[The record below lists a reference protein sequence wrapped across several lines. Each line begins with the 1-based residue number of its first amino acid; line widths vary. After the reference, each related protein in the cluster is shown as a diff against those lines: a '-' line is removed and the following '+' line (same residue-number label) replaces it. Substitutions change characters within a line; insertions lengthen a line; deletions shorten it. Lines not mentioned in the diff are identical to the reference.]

1 MLNSRLRADEGFTL
15 VELLV
20 TILIVGILAAIALPA
35 FLHQRS
41 KAQDAEAK
49 TMVGAAATAM
59 VVWETDTGS
68 FSGATGAS
76 LGKIEP
82 ALQQALEL
90 DIQGTKTT
98 FSVSVDSQAG
108 GTYTIERDAD
118 GTVRR
123 TCAPAGEGGCADTP
137 DANGNSW

>member
-1 MLNSRLRADEGFTL
+1 MLNFRLRADEGFTL

-20 TILIVGILAAIALPA
+20 TILIIGILAAIALPA

-59 VVWETDTGS
+59 VVWESDTGS
-68 FSGATGAS
+68 FEGATQGS

-82 ALQQALEL
+82 ALQSALEL
-90 DIQGTKTT
+90 DIQGTKST
-98 FSVSVDSQAG
+98 FSRTRQSCLMTSMHQSALL
-108 GTYTIERDAD
+108 RDARI
-118 GTVRR
+118 GLSPTITFTGFV
-123 TCAPAGEGGCADTP
+123 
-137 DANGNSW
+137 